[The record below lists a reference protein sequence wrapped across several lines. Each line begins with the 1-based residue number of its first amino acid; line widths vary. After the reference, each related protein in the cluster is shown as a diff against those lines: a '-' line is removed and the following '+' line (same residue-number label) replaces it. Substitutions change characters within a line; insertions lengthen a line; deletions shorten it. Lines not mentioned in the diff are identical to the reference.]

1 MKTVRLTS
9 AQALVKW
16 IIAQKIEQ
24 FDGSYEMAF
33 KGVWGIFGHGN
44 VAGIGEALEK
54 YKTVLPTYRGH
65 NEQGMAH
72 AALAYTKEMQRRRF
86 MAVTSSIGPGAT
98 NLVTAA
104 ALAHVNR
111 LPILLLPGD
120 VFADRRPDPV
130 LQQIED
136 FEDGTV
142 SANDCFRPVSRYFD
156 RITRPEQLLNALPKA
171 MSILTDP
178 AMTGPVTL
186 AFCQD
191 VQAEAYNYPVSFFEP
206 SYWNV
211 RRIQPDRR
219 EIERLASTLE
229 KSKKPVLIAGGGV
242 KYSNAQDELK
252 EFLDITKVPLVVT
265 QAGKSVL
272 VEKDEQNL
280 GSIGVTGSSSANAII
295 SDADFIISVG
305 SRLQDFTTGSNGL
318 IKAPVYSI
326 NVQAHDLTKH
336 QSKPILGDA
345 KVSLQLLKA
354 LSTNYKVS
362 SGYISKY
369 TAAKEKWLK
378 DLEKITAPSLMNSLP
393 SDSQVIGAV
402 NRSVPENTIVIG
414 AAGSMPGELHKLWKV
429 LDQNT
434 YHMEYGYSCMGYEIS
449 AGIGVNLAT
458 PNRPNVVFSGDGSY
472 LMMNSELATAAMMGI
487 SMTLILTN
495 NKGYGC
501 INRLQKATG
510 GAEFNNLF
518 SDSKFDKQIEI
529 DFVSHAK
536 SMGAKAVYVSE
547 IAELEVEVKNTIRKK
562 GVKVIV
568 IDTDPNISTVEGGAW
583 WDVAIPETF
592 TDSNKSNLRKDY
604 LVARINQNKGFKLSL
619 IHI

>member
-369 TAAKEKWLK
+369 TAAKERWLK

-510 GAEFNNLF
+510 GVEFNNLF

-562 GVKVIV
+562 GVNVIV

-604 LVARINQNKGFKLSL
+604 LVARINQNKGFK
-619 IHI
+619 

>member
-1 MKTVRLTS
+1 MCIRDR
-9 AQALVKW
+9 
-16 IIAQKIEQ
+16 

-604 LVARINQNKGFKLSL
+604 LVARRNQNKGFK
-619 IHI
+619 

>member
-518 SDSKFDKQIEI
+518 SDSKFDNQIEI

-604 LVARINQNKGFKLSL
+604 LVARRNQNKGFK
-619 IHI
+619 

>member
-369 TAAKEKWLK
+369 TAAKEKWFK

-604 LVARINQNKGFKLSL
+604 LVARINQNKGFK
-619 IHI
+619 

>member
-1 MKTVRLTS
+1 MMISVRLTC

-206 SYWNV
+206 TYWNV

-604 LVARINQNKGFKLSL
+604 LVARINQNKGFK
-619 IHI
+619 

>member
-458 PNRPNVVFSGDGSY
+458 PNRPNVVFSGDVSY

-592 TDSNKSNLRKDY
+592 TNSNKSNLRKDY
-604 LVARINQNKGFKLSL
+604 LVARINQNKGFK
-619 IHI
+619 

>member
-219 EIERLASTLE
+219 EIESLASTLE

-242 KYSNAQDELK
+242 KYSNAQNELK

-604 LVARINQNKGFKLSL
+604 LVARINQNKGFK
-619 IHI
+619 

>member
-378 DLEKITAPSLMNSLP
+378 DLEKITAPSLMNSWP

-604 LVARINQNKGFKLSL
+604 LVARINQNKGFK
-619 IHI
+619 

>member
-547 IAELEVEVKNTIRKK
+547 IAELEVEVKNTIRKR
-562 GVKVIV
+562 
-568 IDTDPNISTVEGGAW
+568 E
-583 WDVAIPETF
+583 
-592 TDSNKSNLRKDY
+592 LR
-604 LVARINQNKGFKLSL
+604 L
-619 IHI
+619 

>member
-536 SMGAKAVYVSE
+536 SMGATAVYVSE

-604 LVARINQNKGFKLSL
+604 LVARINQNKGFK
-619 IHI
+619 

>member
-604 LVARINQNKGFKLSL
+604 LVARINQNKGFK
-619 IHI
+619 

>member
-305 SRLQDFTTGSNGL
+305 SRFARFYN
-318 IKAPVYSI
+318 
-326 NVQAHDLTKH
+326 
-336 QSKPILGDA
+336 
-345 KVSLQLLKA
+345 
-354 LSTNYKVS
+354 
-362 SGYISKY
+362 
-369 TAAKEKWLK
+369 WL
-378 DLEKITAPSLMNSLP
+378 
-393 SDSQVIGAV
+393 
-402 NRSVPENTIVIG
+402 
-414 AAGSMPGELHKLWKV
+414 
-429 LDQNT
+429 
-434 YHMEYGYSCMGYEIS
+434 
-449 AGIGVNLAT
+449 
-458 PNRPNVVFSGDGSY
+458 
-472 LMMNSELATAAMMGI
+472 
-487 SMTLILTN
+487 
-495 NKGYGC
+495 
-501 INRLQKATG
+501 
-510 GAEFNNLF
+510 
-518 SDSKFDKQIEI
+518 
-529 DFVSHAK
+529 
-536 SMGAKAVYVSE
+536 
-547 IAELEVEVKNTIRKK
+547 
-562 GVKVIV
+562 
-568 IDTDPNISTVEGGAW
+568 
-583 WDVAIPETF
+583 
-592 TDSNKSNLRKDY
+592 
-604 LVARINQNKGFKLSL
+604 
-619 IHI
+619 

>member
-44 VAGIGEALEK
+44 VAGLGEALEK

-449 AGIGVNLAT
+449 AGIGVNLDT
-458 PNRPNVVFSGDGSY
+458 PNRTNVFFSVDGSY

-604 LVARINQNKGFKLSL
+604 LVARINQNKGFK
-619 IHI
+619 